1 MGVLPVGDGLR
12 KGGGVTAS
20 DVALEGTLDRLLL
33 ADADALD
40 SKDMQRWLSN
50 YADEPEASYY
60 CRSAENTE
68 NDLELGFMFDDCR
81 ARLEDRVTYVNEI
94 WAGTFQDY
102 RTRHFVQRVSYERT
116 SDDTVALRTN
126 FSVFMTPEDTGIT
139 KILAAGQYLDTV
151 RLTNDGSAKL
161 LSRRAELDT
170 SVLPRYLVYPV

>member
-1 MGVLPVGDGLR
+1 MTGTDSGLQ
-12 KGGGVTAS
+12 
-20 DVALEGTLDRLLL
+20 DVLDRLLL

-50 YADEPEASYY
+50 YADEPQASYY

-68 NDLELGFMFDDCR
+68 NKLELGFMFDDCR

-102 RTRHFVQRVSYERT
+102 RTRHFVQRVSYERNG
-116 SDDTVALRTN
+116 DDTIALRTN

-139 KILAAGQYLDTV
+139 KVLAAGQYLDTV
-151 RLTNDGSAKL
+151 RLAGGGGAKF